1 MNQIKLTC
9 IVSHS
14 WVNLCT
20 PQWYI
25 IDFSLL
31 NANRFLQSYLKSST
45 LQGLQTRRICI
56 LTVARKLQICS
67 KFLLPVSLSQLCN
80 ETRLNMKSS
89 WGCFDRTIFCWNGFC
104 WQKSKHLKQLAW
116 FVRIWVWKESEEIKF
131 AKHQCHS
138 IFRIPI
144 FCVDFFFWYTKG
156 SHTASDVIS
165 CLPSCDNLWRQ
176 WGRPQPQLQM
186 WLGACC
192 TFKPLISL
200 PERAQWKP
208 KVGCFLGICS
218 MTILVFFFQRE
229 KPHKTFQL
237 CNHHQD
243 MPHLVFWD
251 LIEMPSML
259 LQRPCTPES
268 AQMDVAFGLV
278 FQRIFFTSLPF
289 S

>member
-1 MNQIKLTC
+1 MFWQDHILLEWVLLTKIKTFETTGLICQNLGMEGKRRNQVCKTS
-9 IVSHS
+9 VSQHIQDS
-14 WVNLCT
+14 HLLC
-20 PQWYI
+20 W
-25 IDFSLL
+25 
-31 NANRFLQSYLKSST
+31 
-45 LQGLQTRRICI
+45 
-56 LTVARKLQICS
+56 
-67 KFLLPVSLSQLCN
+67 
-80 ETRLNMKSS
+80 
-89 WGCFDRTIFCWNGFC
+89 
-104 WQKSKHLKQLAW
+104 
-116 FVRIWVWKESEEIKF
+116 
-131 AKHQCHS
+131 
-138 IFRIPI
+138 
-144 FCVDFFFWYTKG
+144 FFFWYTKG

-176 WGRPQPQLQM
+176 WGRPQPPLQM